1 MGESKINVLLDLDQT
16 VISAEATEDYD
27 IKKNKQK
34 AKKFT
39 FHDMDGYYVVF
50 ERPGLQP
57 FLDFLFRNFNVSVW
71 TAASKDYALFIVDK
85 IIIGKNSDRKLD
97 YIFFSYHCDVSKDLK
112 KGSKD
117 LRMLCDIYKCPGYT
131 LDNTLILDD
140 YDEVHKT
147 QPGNC
152 IIALP
157 FEFTH
162 NDSHEDNFLENLIK
176 ELGRLKEKVDSG
188 VKLDEAVKQINSQ
201 TKNK

>member
-1 MGESKINVLLDLDQT
+1 MVNGKINILLDLDQT
-16 VISAEATEDYD
+16 LISAEASEDFD
-27 IKKNKQK
+27 LKKHKDK

-50 ERPGLQP
+50 ERPGLQK
-57 FLDFLFRNFNVSVW
+57 FLTYLFKNFNVSVW

-85 IIIGKNSDRKLD
+85 IVLANHPDRKLD
-97 YIFFSYHCDVSKDLK
+97 YIFFSYHCDISKNKK

-117 LRMLCDIYKCPGYT
+117 LSLIWDEFKLPAYNN
-131 LDNTLILDD
+131 DNTMILDD
-140 YDEVHKT
+140 YDEVHNT

-162 NDSHEDNFLENLIK
+162 SDSEKDKYLSKLQSYLEKMKADNFNEQIK
-176 ELGRLKEKVDSG
+176 E
-188 VKLDEAVKQINSQ
+188 INDKIKKFER
-201 TKNK
+201 T